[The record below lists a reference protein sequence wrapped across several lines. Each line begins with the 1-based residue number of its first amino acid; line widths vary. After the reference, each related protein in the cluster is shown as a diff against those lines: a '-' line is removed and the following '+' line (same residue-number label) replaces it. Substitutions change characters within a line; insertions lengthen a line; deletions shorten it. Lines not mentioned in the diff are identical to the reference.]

1 LIYKI
6 KRVARRI
13 YQEQGVEPLPEVIAA
28 EVGLPR
34 ERVVELLGASEQP
47 VSLDAPMADDE
58 EYHLADMLEDQSN
71 TPPPNQAA
79 QQMQRDYIEQAM
91 EVLNPRERTIIEM
104 RYGLKDGHSLSLD
117 EVSVI
122 FHLTRERIR
131 QIEVKALRKLRY
143 PERYESTCDL
153 AHA

>member
-1 LIYKI
+1 LPQE
-6 KRVARRI
+6 RI
-13 YQEQGVEPLPEVIAA
+13 
-28 EVGLPR
+28 
-34 ERVVELLGASEQP
+34 VELLSVAEQP
-47 VSLDAPMADDE
+47 ISLDAPMADDE
-58 EYHLADMLEDQSN
+58 EYHLADMLEDADTTSTTN
-71 TPPPNQAA
+71 HITNQ
-79 QQMQRDYIEQAM
+79 MHRDYIEKAM
-91 EVLNPRERTIIEM
+91 AVLNPRERTIIEM
-104 RYGLKDGHSLSLD
+104 RYGLQDGHSLSLD

>member
-1 LIYKI
+1 M
-6 KRVARRI
+6 
-13 YQEQGVEPLPEVIAA
+13 YQEQGLEPLPEQIAL

-34 ERVVELLGASEQP
+34 DRVVELLNVSEQP

-58 EYHLADMLEDQSN
+58 EYHLADVIEDSN
-71 TPPPNQAA
+71 TYAVVDQVALQA
-79 QQMQRDYIEQAM
+79 QREHIEQAM
-91 EVLNPRERTIIEM
+91 TVLNQRERTIIEM

-117 EVSVI
+117 EVSVL

-143 PERYESTCDL
+143 PERYDGMRDL
-153 AHA
+153 VRA